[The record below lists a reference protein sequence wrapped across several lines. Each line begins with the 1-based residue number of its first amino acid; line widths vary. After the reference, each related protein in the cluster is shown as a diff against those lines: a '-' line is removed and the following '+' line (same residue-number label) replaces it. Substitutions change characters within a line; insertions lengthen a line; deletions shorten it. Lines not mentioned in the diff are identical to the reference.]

1 MSMQELVIVS
11 DIHGNF
17 DALKAIMDNFSKKQ
31 IYCLGDLVGY
41 GANPNEVIEWAKK
54 NNVKCVMGNH
64 EYAVITGDVS
74 WFNLEAQKAILWT
87 RSNLREENFDFIK
100 KLPKKI
106 EIKLDSIRILFVHGS
121 PNDPIFEYVFPD
133 THEGLFDYYL
143 LSNNVDVIGLGHT
156 HIPFLYKSNK
166 GIIFNP
172 GSVGQPRSSDPRAC
186 YAVLTIDNDI
196 KIEHKL
202 VEYDIESAANKILKA
217 GLPKFLAQRLYI
229 GI

>member
-1 MSMQELVIVS
+1 MQELAIVS

-17 DALKAIMDNFSKKQ
+17 DALKAIMNDLGKKS

-54 NNVKCVMGNH
+54 NDVKCVMGNH

-74 WFNLEAQKAILWT
+74 WFNPDAQKAILWT
-87 RSNLREENFDFIK
+87 RSNLKEENFVFIK
-100 KLPKKI
+100 ELPKKI
-106 EIKLDSIRILFVHGS
+106 ELKADSIRILFVHGS
-121 PNDPIFEYVFPD
+121 PNDPIFEYVLPD

-143 LSNNVDVIGLGHT
+143 SNNNVDVIGLGHT
-156 HIPFLYKSNK
+156 HIPFLYKSDK

-172 GSVGQPRSSDPRAC
+172 GSVGQPRSNDPRAC
-186 YAVLTIDNDI
+186 YAVFTIGNNDI
-196 KIEHKL
+196 KIEHRL

-217 GLPKFLAQRLYI
+217 GLPKFLAQRLYV